1 MALHCSYKNRFGHYT
16 YKFNGKPYK
25 VWFCQANA
33 LCAMIHF
40 YREEREGK
48 RVDMVQL
55 MGFFG
60 DLVHARNCIK
70 DADFFKN
77 CTGFTFFAN
86 ELTPDMWKLVKM
98 MSRNGIQVTLK

>member
-1 MALHCSYKNRFGHYT
+1 
-16 YKFNGKPYK
+16 
-25 VWFCQANA
+25 
-33 LCAMIHF
+33 
-40 YREEREGK
+40 
-48 RVDMVQL
+48 

-98 MSRNGIQVTLK
+98 MSKNGIQVTLK